1 MPRLRF
7 WRWMVLAWALSAPLG
22 LTFAGR
28 ADAQDTVPSAHVPD
42 AHIPDATLGP
52 DSNAWA
58 FSFSPYVWAA
68 SQKGR
73 VGVLGSV
80 TDIDLSFG
88 DVVDQVDLGF
98 SALLEARY
106 RRWLGLLDFSYFAL
120 TDDQAVPEG
129 AATTGTVQ
137 VSVDE
142 VMAQPQIGYTLL
154 VRPWGGV
161 DGLGGVRYWHISSDV
176 TANSSG
182 SQTAV
187 SSGSRG
193 WVDGTVG
200 ARLRFS
206 TSPKLHF
213 TVRSDVGGGGS
224 KFTWQAVGF
233 AGYDFGTCC
242 SITGGY
248 RHLDVD
254 YESDEF
260 VYDVYVTG
268 PTLGLTARF

>member
-1 MPRLRF
+1 MPRLRS

-28 ADAQDTVPSAHVPD
+28 AAAQDTVPSAHVPD
-42 AHIPDATLGP
+42 AHVPDAALSP

-68 SQKGR
+68 SQNGR
-73 VGVLGSV
+73 VGVLGNV
-80 TDIDLSFG
+80 TDIDLSFN
-88 DVVDQVDLGF
+88 DALSQVDLGF

-106 RRWLGLLDFSYFAL
+106 RRWIGLLDFSYFAL

-129 AATTGTVQ
+129 AATSGTVQ

-193 WVDGTVG
+193 WVDGHRGSAAPFQHQPEAPLHGQERCGGRRLEVHLAG
-200 ARLRFS
+200 GRVCGLRFS
-206 TSPKLHF
+206 GRAARSSVGTGTWTWTTNPTSSC
-213 TVRSDVGGGGS
+213 T
-224 KFTWQAVGF
+224 
-233 AGYDFGTCC
+233 TC
-242 SITGGY
+242 T
-248 RHLDVD
+248 
-254 YESDEF
+254 
-260 VYDVYVTG
+260 
-268 PTLGLTARF
+268 